1 MKKDI
6 YDYKILIVDD
16 NTELRNMLGGF
27 LKKEGYK
34 EIYISSYS
42 LSDDLRNKPHGIRVI
57 EIKDIAE
64 LCRSLFRENR

>member
-27 LKKEGYK
+27 LKKPANKKSRG
-34 EIYISSYS
+34 
-42 LSDDLRNKPHGIRVI
+42 DLKKV
-57 EIKDIAE
+57 
-64 LCRSLFRENR
+64 